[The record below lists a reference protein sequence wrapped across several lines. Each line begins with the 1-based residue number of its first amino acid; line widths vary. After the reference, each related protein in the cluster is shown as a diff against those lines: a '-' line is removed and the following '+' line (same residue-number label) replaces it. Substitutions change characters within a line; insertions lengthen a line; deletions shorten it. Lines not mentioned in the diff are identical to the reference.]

1 MNAQLNP
8 EGLPVDEP
16 VSALADVAHQAAPAA
31 PVVPW
36 GWGLLAV
43 LLVAGGARTWVNAEQ
58 ARAVRADTE
67 TAAVRSVL
75 FIRPEV
81 ARGQRTLSLPA
92 TLRGRQEA
100 AIHARTNGYVKAW
113 KKDIGDRVK
122 QGEVLALI
130 DTPEVDQDLAQAR
143 ATLQQIQARLDLT
156 RTSLARWESLRG
168 SNAVSQQEFDERR
181 AAFHAAQADLAAA
194 RAGVQR
200 LEALQQFARI
210 VAPFDGV
217 VVRRHVEIGA
227 LVAAGSAATNRELY
241 YLAQDDVLRL
251 TVAVPQSHLEGVK
264 VGQTVSLRLL
274 ERPQLKLA
282 GVVRRVAGGIDPAT
296 RSAQVEIEVP
306 NADGKLKPGGYV
318 EVGLE
323 LAGAGATLFVPPTA
337 VQFRQDGPRVAV
349 LNEDQSLSLKPV
361 KLGRDLG
368 RSVEVVEGL
377 SEGDAVVLNPPDTV
391 LAGERV
397 RAQEAPKD
405 PPKDGPKPVRKD

>member
-8 EGLPVDEP
+8 EGFPVEEPEP
-16 VSALADVAHQAAPAA
+16 VPADETRQVPRARVA
-31 PVVPW
+31 PW
-36 GWGLLAV
+36 GWGMLAV
-43 LLVAGGARTWVNAEQ
+43 LLLAGGARTWVNAEQ
-58 ARAVRADTE
+58 ARAVRAGTE
-67 TAAVRSVL
+67 AAAVRSVL

-81 ARGQRTLSLPA
+81 ARGERTLTLPA

-130 DTPEVDQDLAQAR
+130 DTPDVDQDLAQTR
-143 ATLQQIQARLDLT
+143 ATRQQIEARLELT

-168 SNAVSQQEFDERR
+168 SNAVSQQELDERR
-181 AAFHAAQADLAAA
+181 SAFQAAQADLAAA
-194 RAGVQR
+194 RASVQR
-200 LEALQQFARI
+200 LEALQQFGRI

-217 VVRRHVEIGA
+217 VVRRHVEVGA
-227 LVAAGSAATNRELY
+227 LVAAGSATANRELY

-251 TVAVPQSHLEGVK
+251 TVAVPQSHLDGVK
-264 VGQTVSLRLL
+264 VGQSVSLRLL

-282 GVVRRVAGGIDPAT
+282 GMVRRVAGGIDAAT
-296 RSAQVEIEVP
+296 RSAQVEVEVP
-306 NADGKLKPGGYV
+306 NAGGQLKPGGYV

-323 LAGAGATLFVPPTA
+323 LAGAGPTLFVPPTA

-349 LNEDQSLSLKPV
+349 LSEDQSLSLRPV

-368 RSVEVVEGL
+368 RSVEVIEGL
-377 SEGDAVVLNPPDTV
+377 SADEAVVLNPPDTIQ
-391 LAGERV
+391 AGERV
-397 RAQEAPKD
+397 RASEAPKEA
-405 PPKDGPKPVRKD
+405 PKDGPKSARKG